1 MMFNVG
7 QAGWVGVTL
16 LLGASV
22 GLSACGGFDAEES
35 ASPPDLCRQFV
46 QGYCAKTVECAL
58 PSDRSRVRED
68 CDFSFEVNLSC
79 DDVVAVMGSMPTCLQ
94 DVAAVDCSTVDPPGS
109 GPPLPSSCKI
119 LVMR

>member
-1 MMFNVG
+1 MFEVG

-22 GLSACGGFDAEES
+22 ALPACGGPDAGS
-35 ASPPDLCRQFV
+35 SPPDECRQFV

-79 DDVVAVMGSMPTCLQ
+79 DDVVAVMGSMPTCLH

-109 GPPLPSSCKI
+109 GPALPPSCKI